1 MRSIDQKIAEVA
13 DNTAVTISKKRM
25 NGLILRT
32 AQQGTKYNN
41 ITLDIILRDAGILE
55 LSSKELERELKK
67 MGAVV

>member
-1 MRSIDQKIAEVA
+1 MRNSEQKIAEVA

-55 LSSKELERELKK
+55 LTTKELEKELRK
-67 MGAVV
+67 MEVSA